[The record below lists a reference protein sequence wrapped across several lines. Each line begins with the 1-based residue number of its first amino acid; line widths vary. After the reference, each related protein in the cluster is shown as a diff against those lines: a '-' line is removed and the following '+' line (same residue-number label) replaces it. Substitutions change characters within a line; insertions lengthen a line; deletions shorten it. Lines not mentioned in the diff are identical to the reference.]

1 MGKYGARMVPARNGI
16 NSVVPRDKF
25 GNIVYIHP
33 KDKYGNNKS
42 FIMHTEGG
50 FVPIK
55 DGNWDTTD

>member
-1 MGKYGARMVPARNGI
+1 M
-16 NSVVPRDKF
+16 NSVAPKDKF
-25 GNIVYIHP
+25 GNLVYILP

-55 DGNWDTTD
+55 DGNWDT